1 VVRLARSGGEVA
13 VPAGVTILEALRG
26 AGLRVESSCESGT
39 CGTCKTGLVA
49 GEPDHRDLVLMPDEQ
64 GGFIM
69 VCVSRSRSDELV
81 LDL

>member
-1 VVRLARSGGEVA
+1 
-13 VPAGVTILEALRG
+13 VPAGVTILEALRR

-39 CGTCKTGLVA
+39 CGTCKTKLIA

-64 GGFIM
+64 GSFIM